1 MVLRIILLTLLLI
14 LLILLF
20 APLCVRLAF
29 DDGDFRW
36 SARYLFLRKS
46 SGAPKH
52 AQHPPEHPEHQKEPA
67 PVKQTAAPTDK
78 PPRTPAADAG
88 KPGQEAAAPEAS
100 GKEQEPVQEESAQA
114 ETEKKSGGFLSKY
127 KPQSLSEWVELILN
141 LLHAAGR
148 PLRWLLRR
156 ITIRDIDLD
165 FIVSHPDALR
175 QGEYCRLQYLGAA
188 VPVLPGPEKA
198 DPDTLHLQPALRLI
212 PGQLPGAGMS
222 GSDPG
227 GSNRPGCAFS
237 ISAAQI
243 QFRCINPLH
252 PVHADTNAALYTC
265 GSRTS
270 RQKSNMCGEGESDE
284 QY

>member
-165 FIVSHPDALR
+165 FTVSHPDAAVCAVRFGKVNIAVYNTLALLCQFFR
-175 QGEYCRLQYLGAA
+175 VRKKQIRIRCIYNQPCGSYRGSCQVRVCPAVILGAA
-188 VPVLPGPEKA
+188 IGLAVRFLY
-198 DPDTLHLQPALRLI
+198 LQ
-212 PGQLPGAGMS
+212 
-222 GSDPG
+222 
-227 GSNRPGCAFS
+227 
-237 ISAAQI
+237 
-243 QFRCINPLH
+243 H
-252 PVHADTNAALYTC
+252 
-265 GSRTS
+265 
-270 RQKSNMCGEGESDE
+270 KSNSGA
-284 QY
+284 